1 MVPIKEKG
9 MVTLEAKWQVLIV
22 ICIGIFMSTLDG
34 SILNI
39 ANPTIA
45 KSMSISMQQ
54 VQWVVTAYMLVITAT
69 LLFFGKLGDQKGSSK
84 IYTYGFLVFTI
95 GSLFCSLASTLQFLV
110 CARIFQAIGAS
121 MMMATGIGIV
131 SNAFPAQER
140 GKALGITG
148 SIVGIGNMTGPSL
161 GGLLVANFS
170 WPVIF
175 LLNIPIGLVGF
186 ILATRYLPVDSPA
199 PGPVQIDFKGNLL
212 FALAA
217 TLLLLGLAKNT
228 SINYNLFSLGIIF
241 LILFILLER
250 RQPYPLLD
258 FHLFYIKNFTYGNIM
273 AFISYATQTAAI
285 FLLPFYMDRL
295 LHLSPATSGLIMTIT
310 PVTMALTAPLAGNF
324 SDKIGAPRLTSA
336 AFLLLTSGHFILST
350 LSTNY
355 DLPRIALGLFLLGIG
370 TGSFGSPNNS
380 SILGSIPKE
389 KAGYAGGF
397 IATVRNFGFALG
409 IAASVTTFTL
419 LLNHKAQSLPYIL
432 AYTGASTWVY
442 RINAAIC
449 LLGLLLSVISSQ
461 HRQSGQNSYKNFDQT
476 V

>member
-1 MVPIKEKG
+1 M
-9 MVTLEAKWQVLIV
+9 EAKWQVLIV

-45 KSMSISMQQ
+45 RSMSVSMQQ

-84 IYTYGFLVFTI
+84 IYTYGFLAFTI
-95 GSLFCSLASTLQFLV
+95 GSFFCSMASTLQFLV
-110 CARIFQAIGAS
+110 AARIFQAIGAS

-148 SIVGIGNMTGPSL
+148 SVVGIGNMAGPSL
-161 GGLLVANFS
+161 GGLLVAKFS

-175 LLNIPIGLVGF
+175 LLNIPIGLIGF
-186 ILATRYLPVDSPA
+186 ILATRYLPVDSTS
-199 PGPVQIDFKGNLL
+199 GQMQFDLQGNLL

-217 TLLLLGLAKNT
+217 TLLLLGLSQST
-228 SINYNLFSLGIIF
+228 SINYNLLFLGIIF
-241 LILFILLER
+241 FLLFLLVER
-250 RQPYPLLD
+250 KHPYPLLD

-273 AFISYATQTAAI
+273 AFLSYATQTAAI

-310 PVTMALTAPLAGNF
+310 PVSMALTAPLAGNL
-324 SDKIGAPRLTSA
+324 SDKIGAPRLTSV
-336 AFLLLTSGHFILST
+336 AFVLMSCGHIMLST

-409 IAASVTTFTL
+409 IAAAVSTFTL
-419 LLNHKAQSLPYIL
+419 LFNHKVQGLSYVL
-432 AYTGASTWVY
+432 AYTGASAWVY
-442 RINAAIC
+442 RINAAVC

-461 HRQSGQNSYKNFDQT
+461 YRRPMQNSGQNFDQP